1 MTNVIL
7 VMHKNGVSCYD
18 EFAFNSFM
26 RLLKYL
32 KFWHLPKKIWVT
44 ALLII
49 IAGGGYY
56 LWPKPEVE
64 PIHVVEVKTG
74 EVKSVISTSGT
85 LEGTDSA
92 DLRFKISGK
101 LNQLTVKPGDRVTKG
116 QLIAG
121 IDTQDLSIA
130 LQQARNTFTS
140 KDATAKRIE
149 DDVKDNEND
158 ENFTQK
164 ETRVA
169 AQTAR
174 DNAYDSVKAAQRA
187 FQDAYIYAPLSGV
200 ITKAD
205 PNPGQIISA
214 VDTIVQIVDDSE
226 YVFEAEVDESDLG
239 RVRLGQSASIS
250 LNSYPDQFFNAI
262 VSKITPTTQTTDSG
276 STVVIVKLSLGKPE
290 INFVAGINGQADIVT
305 DQVSNVLVIPLE
317 ALIDEKQVYVKRGDS
332 YEKVDVTTGIKSDTE
347 AEVNSGVSAGDQV
360 VTNPSAVKVSD
371 GNGFKFP
378 WQ

>member
-1 MTNVIL
+1 
-7 VMHKNGVSCYD
+7 
-18 EFAFNSFM
+18 M
-26 RLLKYL
+26 RLIKYL

-44 ALLII
+44 ALLVII
-49 IAGGGYY
+49 VGSGYY
-56 LWPKPEVE
+56 FWPKPKVE
-64 PIHVVEVKTG
+64 AIQTVEVKTG

-92 DLRFKISGK
+92 DLKSKISGK
-101 LNQLTVKPGDRVTKG
+101 LNQLTVKLGDRVQKG

-130 LQQARNTFTS
+130 LQKAQNNFIA
-140 KDATAKRIE
+140 KDAAAKRVE
-149 DDVKDNEND
+149 DDVKDHNSD
-158 ENFTQK
+158 ENFTQQ
-164 ETRVA
+164 EERTA
-169 AQTAR
+169 AQKAR
-174 DNAYDSVKAAQRA
+174 DNAFDDIKAAQRA

-200 ITKAD
+200 VTKAD
-205 PNPGQIISA
+205 PNIGQIVSA
-214 VDTIVQIVDDSE
+214 ADTIAEIVDESE

-239 RVRLGQSASIS
+239 RVKLGQSATIT
-250 LNSYPDQFFNAI
+250 LNSYPNQTFNAA

-276 STVVIVKLSLGKPE
+276 ATVVIVKLSLGKPE

-305 DQVSNVLVIPLE
+305 DQISNVLVIPLE

-347 AEVNSGVSAGDQV
+347 AEVKSGLSAGDQV
-360 VTNPSAVKVSD
+360 VTNPSAVKVAD